1 MSPPYSP
8 SNKSTLKL
16 AMFDF
21 DQTIAVFNVFTALT
35 EYPRTQ
41 VKVSPPYATN
51 ERGQMHR
58 IQQLDEEG
66 GWHYDSQTGKLVKD
80 SVEGDR
86 HEKFSWSIAS
96 LGGAARVETL
106 RSFFRTLSED
116 KHVTLAIITR
126 GNIGCVQLVL
136 HNCGL
141 LKYFTGGVFG
151 NIGDRYGATE
161 FDLSFNN
168 SVSLSSLEGDEDHA
182 SWSRKTDVIRRLM
195 GDKYEPNE
203 AVFVEDDIKELIAA
217 AKLCRGVYVSE
228 RRGMTDD
235 NFQEILSLCK

>member
-1 MSPPYSP
+1 MISERTPP
-8 SNKSTLKL
+8 LRL
-16 AMFDF
+16 AIFDF
-21 DQTIAVFNVFTALT
+21 DQTISVTHVFKQLAGWVSAEEET
-35 EYPRTQ
+35 E
-41 VKVSPPYATN
+41 
-51 ERGQMHR
+51 
-58 IQQLDEEG
+58 
-66 GWHYDSQTGKLVKD
+66 
-80 SVEGDR
+80 SVEGDH

-161 FDLSFNN
+161 FDLSFAND
-168 SVSLSSLEGDEDHA
+168 VSLSSLEGDEDHA

-203 AVFVEDDIKELIAA
+203 AVFVEDDIKELRAA
-217 AKLCRGVYVSE
+217 AKLCRGVYVREQLATANLLKRVYS
-228 RRGMTDD
+228 
-235 NFQEILSLCK
+235 C

>member
-8 SNKSTLKL
+8 SHKSTLKM

-66 GWHYDSQTGKLVKD
+66 GWHYDSQTGNLVKE
-80 SVEGDR
+80 SVADD
-86 HEKFSWSIAS
+86 HQEKFSWSIAS

-168 SVSLSSLEGDEDHA
+168 DVSLSSLEGDEDHA

-203 AVFVEDDIKELIAA
+203 AVFVEDDIKELRAA
-217 AKLCRGVYVSE
+217 AKLCRGVYV
-228 RRGMTDD
+228 RGDCQPSREGV
-235 NFQEILSLCK
+235 F